1 MASLSAIPVQECMF
15 EVAFRGKYNILKK
28 KTFNL
33 LFRHNCKGPPMPR
46 QAGLRA
52 DPVLQLHQ
60 DVTEDAPV
68 LDADSVLNF
77 GQDDM
82 EPIHHLNHDEADHLL
97 SLDHSE
103 PEHHLSQ
110 DLGLEDNVPSHG
122 HEDPGVDRDVEAENR
137 VTPLQLSLHRRVTP
151 LRINV
156 SNHLTAQVSPL
167 RIHRSR
173 FHSSFRD
180 SFNEV
185 DPPRVS
191 PLRLSRIQNED
202 SFEVVQ
208 HEQSQEADYIKAE
221 YF

>member
-1 MASLSAIPVQECMF
+1 
-15 EVAFRGKYNILKK
+15 
-28 KTFNL
+28 
-33 LFRHNCKGPPMPR
+33 
-46 QAGLRA
+46 
-52 DPVLQLHQ
+52 
-60 DVTEDAPV
+60 
-68 LDADSVLNF
+68 
-77 GQDDM
+77 M
-82 EPIHHLNHDEADHLL
+82 EPIHHLNHDEADEA
-97 SLDHSE
+97 DQDQSE
-103 PEHHLSQ
+103 PEHHFSQ

-122 HEDPGVDRDVEAENR
+122 HEDPGVDTNVEAENR
-137 VTPLQLSLHRRVTP
+137 VTTLQLSLQRRVTP

-185 DPPRVS
+185 APTRVS

-208 HEQSQEADYIKAE
+208 HEQSQEADVTIVHGDDTVE
-221 YF
+221 LIPGINV